1 VCPSEVAAGAK
12 SLVIPVRP
20 GEAVGDL
27 CEKVKES
34 IGSTRVDILTNAPES
49 LIVSQ
54 QESALKLLDADGGFQ
69 LRVAPPESTRLE
81 PQLVRVLPTDSSA
94 PPDSGDIERLTALK
108 DQRRRL
114 RASEEEI
121 RSLAL
126 RKTNKYAIGGVVLF
140 SVEWAL
146 VYYGTYFLY
155 GWDVMEP
162 ITYLLALLDVIVTY
176 GFFMLWREDYSP
188 KTLQQV
194 IYSRHERKLSESRG
208 FDLKLQQAVE
218 REIRLLEDRLKK

>member
-1 VCPSEVAAGAK
+1 MFSCA
-12 SLVIPVRP
+12 SLRP
-20 GEAVGDL
+20 
-27 CEKVKES
+27 K
-34 IGSTRVDILTNAPES
+34 
-49 LIVSQ
+49 
-54 QESALKLLDADGGFQ
+54 
-69 LRVAPPESTRLE
+69 STRLE
-81 PQLVRVLPTDSSA
+81 PQLIRVLPTDSSA

-114 RASEEEI
+114 LALQEEI

-126 RKTNKYAIGGVVLF
+126 RKTSKYAIGGVVLF

-176 GFFMLWREDYSP
+176 GFFMLWRKDYSP

-208 FDLKLQQAVE
+208 FDLELQQAVE